1 MFNSRSMM
9 WWMTWRA
16 ICVRPY
22 AKVSPRVHKSL
33 NTHALG
39 DAAAVEGA
47 AGAGGA
53 GGARGKSKVTAEAAA
68 ARM

>member
-1 MFNSRSMM
+1 M

-16 ICVRPY
+16 ISVRPY

-39 DAAAVEGA
+39 DAAVAEGA
-47 AGAGGA
+47 AGA
-53 GGARGKSKVTAEAAA
+53 RVKSKVTAETAA
-68 ARM
+68 ARL